1 MELWEL
7 DKFMVGFI
15 KNWTFNKLIN
25 HDKHKIMVSKWP
37 QIITEVLD
45 GPAMGKTMSR
55 PAGQLDEVKFQVL
68 PFFFKYGR
76 QKVQLSKMVVEDVEV
91 YLSIKHSCLTINNDG
106 LANSF
111 GDLQRWKWH
120 MVRMNWAWV
129 NIGET

>member
-1 MELWEL
+1 
-7 DKFMVGFI
+7 
-15 KNWTFNKLIN
+15 
-25 HDKHKIMVSKWP
+25 
-37 QIITEVLD
+37 
-45 GPAMGKTMSR
+45 
-55 PAGQLDEVKFQVL
+55 
-68 PFFFKYGR
+68 
-76 QKVQLSKMVVEDVEV
+76 MVVEDVEV

>member
-1 MELWEL
+1 MTTNHYWGPGRPGHGEVHVASGWPAWWG
-7 DKFMVGFI
+7 KIPGF
-15 KNWTFNKLIN
+15 TF
-25 HDKHKIMVSKWP
+25 
-37 QIITEVLD
+37 
-45 GPAMGKTMSR
+45 
-55 PAGQLDEVKFQVL
+55 
-68 PFFFKYGR
+68 FFFKYGR

>member
-1 MELWEL
+1 
-7 DKFMVGFI
+7 
-15 KNWTFNKLIN
+15 
-25 HDKHKIMVSKWP
+25 
-37 QIITEVLD
+37 
-45 GPAMGKTMSR
+45 MGKTMSR

-111 GDLQRWKWH
+111 GDLQR
-120 MVRMNWAWV
+120 
-129 NIGET
+129 